1 MFTSRLTI
9 LTCKRVLSLSTLYIK
24 VCYFY
29 SKPKEKKKKTQESVE
44 RVMDGNS
51 MRLVIVMI
59 MMMGFVMLALGVSLF
74 FSKPLI
80 KSKVFTLTKLIP
92 R

>member
-1 MFTSRLTI
+1 MQKGFESFDPIYKGLLFLFKTQ
-9 LTCKRVLSLSTLYIK
+9 
-24 VCYFY
+24 
-29 SKPKEKKKKTQESVE
+29 KKKTQESVE

>member
-1 MFTSRLTI
+1 
-9 LTCKRVLSLSTLYIK
+9 
-24 VCYFY
+24 
-29 SKPKEKKKKTQESVE
+29 
-44 RVMDGNS
+44 

>member
-29 SKPKEKKKKTQESVE
+29 SKPKKKKTQESVE

>member
-1 MFTSRLTI
+1 MQKGFESFDPIYKGLLFLFKTQ
-9 LTCKRVLSLSTLYIK
+9 
-24 VCYFY
+24 
-29 SKPKEKKKKTQESVE
+29 KKKKTQESVE

>member
-9 LTCKRVLSLSTLYIK
+9 LTYKRVLSLSTQYIK

-29 SKPKEKKKKTQESVE
+29 SKPKRYQKKKKTQGSVE

-51 MRLVIVMI
+51 IYETCNSNDYDDGI
-59 MMMGFVMLALGVSLF
+59 CCALGIS
-74 FSKPLI
+74 
-80 KSKVFTLTKLIP
+80 
-92 R
+92 